1 MTELIRFSEHL
12 IMGDYNYAYGIAA
25 ADLGSNEGHT
35 S

>member
-12 IMGDYNYAYGIAA
+12 IIDGYNYAYGIAA
-25 ADLGSNEGHT
+25 HLGDNEGHA